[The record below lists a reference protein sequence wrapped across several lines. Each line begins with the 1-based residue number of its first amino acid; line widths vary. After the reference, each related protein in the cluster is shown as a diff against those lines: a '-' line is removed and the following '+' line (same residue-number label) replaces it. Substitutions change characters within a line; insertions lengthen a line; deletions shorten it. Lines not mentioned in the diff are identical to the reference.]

1 MLVKYQ
7 VFAPDQTIIHSNG
20 RNFLLNVQLMTEFI
34 SQNIVL
40 VLLFIA
46 SGGIL
51 LWPAVSKLTGNS
63 REIGTLETTRLMNT
77 GNALVLDIRG
87 TGEFGSGRIPKS
99 KNIPL
104 AEIDKRIDEIA
115 KFKDKPVVVTC
126 GTNIRANAAI
136 RLLKQRGFADVYQL
150 QGGFGAWQQAS
161 LPVEK

>member
-1 MLVKYQ
+1 
-7 VFAPDQTIIHSNG
+7 
-20 RNFLLNVQLMTEFI
+20 MTDFI
-34 SQNIVL
+34 SQNIML
-40 VLLFIA
+40 ALLFIA
-46 SGGIL
+46 SGAML
-51 LWPAVSKLTGNS
+51 LWPSVSKLIGSS

-77 GNALVLDIRG
+77 GNALILDIRA
-87 TGEFGSGRIPKS
+87 TGEFGGGRIPKS

-126 GTNIRANAAI
+126 GTTTRAGAAM
-136 RLLKQRGFADVYQL
+136 RLLKQRGFSDVYQL

>member
-1 MLVKYQ
+1 
-7 VFAPDQTIIHSNG
+7 
-20 RNFLLNVQLMTEFI
+20 MTDFI
-34 SQNIVL
+34 SQNIML
-40 VLLFIA
+40 ALLFIA
-46 SGGIL
+46 SGAML
-51 LWPAVSKLTGNS
+51 LWPSVSKLIGGS

-77 GNALVLDIRG
+77 GNALILDIRA
-87 TGEFGSGRIPKS
+87 TGEFGGGRIPKS

-126 GTNIRANAAI
+126 GTTTRAGAAM
-136 RLLKQRGFADVYQL
+136 RLLKQRGFSDVYQL